1 MSFLLV
7 AGLSK
12 SYTVADRRLEIL
24 RELGLSVER
33 GEMVAVMGASGVGK
47 STLLHLL
54 GGLDRPDTG
63 SIAVGEHH
71 VTTMADRDLV
81 ALPRT
86 AVLLLWS
93 AAYLRGDLLVHC
105 NRRFE
110 RMLGFEPGTAAGLRL
125 AAEGVLSC

>member
-71 VTTMADRDLV
+71 VTTMADRDRNC
-81 ALPRT
+81 ASARATSSGRWHCSRAFPARRRCRRWRT
-86 AVLLLWS
+86 LS
-93 AAYLRGDLLVHC
+93 AWR
-105 NRRFE
+105 
-110 RMLGFEPGTAAGLRL
+110 
-125 AAEGVLSC
+125 